1 MNGWEQ
7 LNCNYFAETCREA
20 VREYLEVYCFAE
32 RELTNGGGIVYSRFD
47 TFLELNY
54 DYHLYPQYS
63 FQLSVGFIVELANN
77 RIGYRGIPL
86 WYLVPEDHPYRKGT
100 SGGFRNKDEL
110 VRVLDEARKDLLEYF
125 AIPLLSDRDRLAS
138 TVGKFNF
145 ECNEQRRRDDYERE
159 MEIMRREAN
168 LAWGRRDYKAVRKI
182 FEKHRNDLTP
192 SEQLKLNYACKKLQ
206 EF

>member
-7 LNCNYFAETCREA
+7 LNCNYFAETCREV

-32 RELTNGGGIVYSRFD
+32 RELTTGGGIVYSRFD

-77 RIGYRGIPL
+77 RTGYRGIPL

-100 SGGFRNKDEL
+100 IGGFRNKDEL
-110 VRVLDEARKDLLEYF
+110 VGLLDEARRNILEYF

-145 ECNEQRRRDDYERE
+145 ECNEQRRRNDYERE